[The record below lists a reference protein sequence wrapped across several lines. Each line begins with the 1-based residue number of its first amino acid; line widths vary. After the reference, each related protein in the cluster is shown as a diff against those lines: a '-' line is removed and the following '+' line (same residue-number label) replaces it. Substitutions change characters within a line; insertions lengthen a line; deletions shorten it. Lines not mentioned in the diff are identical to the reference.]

1 MRKGTDIGLFFGL
14 TALDQLVKMLTAHRT
29 AVLIPGVIRLNYT
42 ENTGFSLG
50 LFEGAA
56 LVALILS
63 LAILIALMVILLRLP
78 RPHALRLP
86 LLVICA
92 GALGNL
98 IDRIFLGYVRD
109 MFDLLFIRFYVF
121 NLAVVYVTLGALCCA
136 VMILRSGGKEQP

>member
-1 MRKGTDIGLFFGL
+1 MRKGTEIGLFFGL
-14 TALDQLVKMLTAHRT
+14 TALDQLVKMLTAHST

-50 LFEGAA
+50 LFEGATV
-56 LVALILS
+56 VALILS
-63 LAILIALMVILLRLP
+63 LAILIALLVILLRLP
-78 RPHALRLP
+78 RSHILRLP

-121 NLAVVYVTLGALCCA
+121 NLADMYVTLGALCCA